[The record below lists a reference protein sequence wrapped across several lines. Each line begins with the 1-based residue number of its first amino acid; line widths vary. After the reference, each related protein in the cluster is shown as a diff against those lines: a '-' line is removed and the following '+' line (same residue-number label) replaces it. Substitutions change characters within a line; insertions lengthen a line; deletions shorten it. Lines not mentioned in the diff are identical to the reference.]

1 MREMRRRTVE
11 QKRGRVEAGNLRFVF
26 FHQGKVRQGERKRK
40 AAGIVLVLGL
50 LFGLIWAQA
59 DSLADT
65 TPPRPY
71 RLVQD
76 GPVRVA
82 VRVTEKKGKALT
94 IGDRLKVAVTV
105 SYPRNLT
112 VSPPFVEKGD
122 DFTVSEQ
129 RHQIHFRGDT
139 AFDVYNLTLVLWT
152 VGERKLPPFLVT
164 YQDGSGLCAAASD
177 SLPVRVL
184 SLINERMQDIND
196 IKPQV
201 EFPNLMP
208 LWVLLGALVLVA
220 GGYWGYR
227 LLRRFRQK
235 QAELAP
241 LLSPW
246 EEALRALEQV
256 PVEELLGNGQVKR
269 YYYTI
274 SEIVKRYLT
283 RRFGF
288 PAIDQTT
295 SEILRELRQRK
306 VPEVERFRLFF
317 FETDRVK
324 YAKHIPDKPQEV
336 VVQARQLVE
345 LTMPAPES
353 TGSNGAGARGNTSV
367 QSGG

>member
-1 MREMRRRTVE
+1 MEMKRRAAE
-11 QKRGRVEAGNLRFVF
+11 QKCGKAETDNFLFVS

-40 AAGIVLVLGL
+40 AAGIVFGFVL
-50 LFGLIWAQA
+50 LFGLIWAQS

-65 TPPRPY
+65 TPARPY

-76 GPVRVA
+76 GPVRVT
-82 VRVTEKKGKALT
+82 VRVTEKKGKGLT

-105 SYPRNLT
+105 SHPRNLT
-112 VSPPFVEKGD
+112 VSPPFVEKAD

-129 RHQIHFRGDT
+129 RHEIHFRGDT

-164 YQDGSGLCAAASD
+164 YQDVSGLCAAASD
-177 SLPVRVL
+177 SLPVKVM
-184 SLINERMQDIND
+184 SLIDERMQDIND

-201 EFPNLMP
+201 EFPNLIP
-208 LWVLLGALVLVA
+208 LWVLLGALVLGA

-227 LLRRFRQK
+227 LLRRYRQK
-235 QAELAP
+235 QVALAP

-256 PVEELLGNGQVKR
+256 PVEELLSSGQVKR
-269 YYYTI
+269 YYYTV

-283 RRFGF
+283 RRFEF

-306 VPEVERFRLFF
+306 LPEFERFRAFF

-353 TGSNGAGARGNTSV
+353 TGSNGAGARGIAPV